1 VNKATEEALRK
12 ALESKK
18 KRFDKLDALMSK
30 RHTSQADCK
39 AHDEIAKRFNACK
52 DIDEKMRIA
61 IELKPISDR
70 IKKQFRMSGIQN
82 DNYMKWMGEQDKL
95 RSEIWEL
102 ENSLSLCDFRRFLSA
117 TDKGDS
123 LVDSPYL
130 YKDLKEFEKSAC
142 FELSEQSRAV
152 FNYARL
158 RHSDI
163 FNAKVCGSRDED
175 SQECLVEN
183 EESE

>member
-1 VNKATEEALRK
+1 MNKATEEVLRK

-95 RSEIWEL
+95 RSEIWQL

-117 TDKGDS
+117 
-123 LVDSPYL
+123 
-130 YKDLKEFEKSAC
+130 
-142 FELSEQSRAV
+142 
-152 FNYARL
+152 
-158 RHSDI
+158 
-163 FNAKVCGSRDED
+163 DEPD
-175 SQECLVEN
+175 QTEIKRECKTCEGHGLVEIQSGPYSRRCDACQ
-183 EESE
+183 EKTDSSSYEVAIGTEADRVDAKESE